1 MSGPRGTGDK
11 SFCCLKLEPSLE
23 PRRSGTA
30 LRKAQKRSFATPFD
44 AMQSRSD
51 LSSFVPSQTSITR
64 TRGECEE
71 GQEGLSSSHLHV
83 PAGKG
88 ELTSRLACY
97 QLGNYSSLCDY
108 SSNCYCHCYCC
119 CCYCYCYGYRLPATG
134 YRLPAT
140 ATAAATAT
148 ATATATTCCC
158 YCYHCYCYCCCGS
171 YSDSYSYSS
180 SYTYAYAYA
189 YAYSYSYSLFVLTPP
204 TTTTATPPPPPPS
217 PSLFVISATGCLC
230 DSCSSS

>member
-134 YRLPAT
+134 YRYCCRYGHGYCYCYYLLLLLLPLLLLLLLRLLLRLLLLLLLLHLCLRLRLRLLLLLLLLPLRT
-140 ATAAATAT
+140 HSSYYYYYCN
-148 ATATATTCCC
+148 TATTAAITISVCDFC
-158 YCYHCYCYCCCGS
+158 HRL
-171 YSDSYSYSS
+171 
-180 SYTYAYAYA
+180 
-189 YAYSYSYSLFVLTPP
+189 SL
-204 TTTTATPPPPPPS
+204 
-217 PSLFVISATGCLC
+217 
-230 DSCSSS
+230 

>member
-119 CCYCYCYGYRLPATG
+119 C
-134 YRLPAT
+134 
-140 ATAAATAT
+140 
-148 ATATATTCCC
+148 
-158 YCYHCYCYCCCGS
+158 GS
-171 YSDSYSYSS
+171 SSGSYSYSS

-189 YAYSYSYSLFVLTPP
+189 YAYSYSYSYSLFVLTPP
-204 TTTTATPPPPPPS
+204 TTTTTATPPPPPPS

-230 DSCSSS
+230 DSCSAS